1 MPIGCWRQ
9 ILVASFFL
17 FCSRKAIRAGLRISH
32 NSLSL
37 LGAMRILS
45 LVPDNSQPIEALNK
59 LFDQARAVNGRQLVL
74 HFAASALNQ
83 HWPEY
88 LMEAGELGLF
98 MISACLF
105 TALLEYPGS
114 AAIRL
119 IPSSFARTALIGLAM
134 GATAVAINFSPW
146 GKQSGAHMNPAITM
160 TFFRLKKIQ
169 PWDVVFYLIAQ
180 FAGGIAGVAVSAIL
194 LGMIIKHPSVNY
206 AVTRPGPAGVGAAAA
221 AETIISFFLLLT
233 VLIVSNS
240 RNWNHLTPIFAGT
253 LVATYITFEGP
264 FSGMSMN
271 PARTFGSA
279 FMAWSFDSLW
289 VYFVAPPL
297 GMLLAAEVYLR
308 LRSAR
313 AVYCAKFH
321 HANTKRCIF
330 ICNYAK
336 LMKGDGLMS
345 G

>member
-1 MPIGCWRQ
+1 
-9 ILVASFFL
+9 
-17 FCSRKAIRAGLRISH
+17 
-32 NSLSL
+32 
-37 LGAMRILS
+37 MRILS
-45 LVPDNSQPIEALNK
+45 LVPDNSQPVDAINK
-59 LFDQARAVNGRQLVL
+59 LFDQARAAGEPQSVL
-74 HFAASALNQ
+74 QRAACALRD

-88 LMEAGELGLF
+88 LMEGGELALF

-105 TALLEYPGS
+105 TALLGYPS
-114 AAIRL
+114 SPAVRL
-119 IPSSFARTALIGLAM
+119 IPSSFARAALIGLAM
-134 GATAVAINFSPW
+134 GATAVAINFSAW

-160 TFFRLKKIQ
+160 TFLRLKKIQ
-169 PWDVVFYLIAQ
+169 PWDAVFYSVAQ

-194 LGMIIKHPSVNY
+194 LGMIIKHPAVNY
-206 AVTRPGPAGVGAAAA
+206 AVTRPGPAGVGVAAAS
-221 AETIISFFLLLT
+221 ETIISFFLLLT

-240 RNWNHLTPIFAGT
+240 RSWNHFTPVFAGT

-289 VYFVAPPL
+289 VYFVAPPI

-308 LRSAR
+308 FRSAQ

-330 ICNYAK
+330 ICNYAE
-336 LMKGDGLMS
+336 LMKGDCSIS

>member
-1 MPIGCWRQ
+1 MLERNLGRK
-9 ILVASFFL
+9 FFVV
-17 FCSRKAIRAGLRISH
+17 FPAKDNSNQTQISH
-32 NSLSL
+32 NFLSL
-37 LGAMRILS
+37 LRPMRILS
-45 LVPDNSQPIEALNK
+45 LVAGNSQPVDVVSK
-59 LFDQARAVNGRQLVL
+59 LLDNARAAGETQ
-74 HFAASALNQ
+74 SALDRAARVLSG

-88 LMEAGELGLF
+88 LMEGGELALF

-114 AAIRL
+114 AAVRL

-134 GATAVAINFSPW
+134 GATAVAINFSAW
-146 GKQSGAHMNPAITM
+146 GEQSGAHMNPAITM

-169 PWDVVFYLIAQ
+169 PWDAVFYIIAQ
-180 FAGGIAGVAVSAIL
+180 FAGGIAGVAVSAVL
-194 LGMIIKHPSVNY
+194 LGMIIKHPTVNY
-206 AVTRPGPAGVGAAAA
+206 AVTRPGPAGAGVAAT
-221 AETIISFFLLLT
+221 AETIVSFFLLLT

-240 RNWNHLTPIFAGT
+240 RSWNRFTPIFAGT

-279 FMAWSFDSLW
+279 FMASSFDSLW
-289 VYFVAPPL
+289 VYFVAPPI

-308 LRSAR
+308 FRSAR
-313 AVYCAKFH
+313 SVYCAKFH
-321 HANTKRCIF
+321 HANKKRCIF
-330 ICNYAK
+330 ICNYAE
-336 LMKGDGLMS
+336 LMKGDSSIS

>member
-1 MPIGCWRQ
+1 
-9 ILVASFFL
+9 
-17 FCSRKAIRAGLRISH
+17 
-32 NSLSL
+32 
-37 LGAMRILS
+37 
-45 LVPDNSQPIEALNK
+45 
-59 LFDQARAVNGRQLVL
+59 
-74 HFAASALNQ
+74 
-83 HWPEY
+83 
-88 LMEAGELGLF
+88 MEAGELGMF

-114 AAIRL
+114 AAVRL

-134 GATAVAINFSPW
+134 GTTAVAINFSAW

-169 PWDVVFYLIAQ
+169 PWDAVFYLIAQ
-180 FAGGIAGVAVSAIL
+180 FAGGIAGVALSAIL
-194 LGMIIKHPSVNY
+194 LGMILKHPAVNY
-206 AVTRPGPAGVGAAAA
+206 VITRPGPAGVGVAAA

-240 RNWNHLTPIFAGT
+240 RSWNHFTPVFAGT
-253 LVATYITFEGP
+253 LVAAYITFEGP

-279 FMAWSFDSLW
+279 FVAWSFDSLW
-289 VYFVAPPL
+289 VYFVAPPI

-308 LRSAR
+308 FRSTR

-330 ICNYAK
+330 ICNHAELLNLK
-336 LMKGDGLMS
+336 
-345 G
+345 

>member
-1 MPIGCWRQ
+1 
-9 ILVASFFL
+9 
-17 FCSRKAIRAGLRISH
+17 
-32 NSLSL
+32 
-37 LGAMRILS
+37 MRILS
-45 LVPDNSQPIEALNK
+45 LVPNDSLPVDAINK
-59 LFDQARAVNGRQLVL
+59 LLEQADASTGRQLFL
-74 HFAASALNQ
+74 HPATLALNR

-88 LMEAGELGLF
+88 LMVAGELGLF
-98 MISACLF
+98 LISACLF

-114 AAIRL
+114 AAVRL
-119 IPSSFARTALIGLAM
+119 IPSSLARTALIGLAM
-134 GATAVAINFSPW
+134 GATAVAINFSAW

-160 TFFRLKKIQ
+160 TFLRLKKIQ
-169 PWDVVFYLIAQ
+169 PWDAEFYFIAQ

-194 LGMIIKHPSVNY
+194 LGMIIKHPTVNY
-206 AVTRPGPAGVGAAAA
+206 AVTRPGPAGVGVAAA

-240 RNWNHLTPIFAGT
+240 RSWNHFTPVFAGT
-253 LVATYITFEGP
+253 LVAAYITFEGP

-279 FMAWSFDSLW
+279 FMAWSFDGLW
-289 VYFVAPPL
+289 VYFVAPPI

-308 LRSAR
+308 FRSAQ

-330 ICNYAK
+330 ICNYAE
-336 LMKGDGLMS
+336 LMKGDGS
-345 G
+345 IST

>member
-1 MPIGCWRQ
+1 MLEGNLGRK
-9 ILVASFFL
+9 FFVVL
-17 FCSRKAIRAGLRISH
+17 PAKDISNQTRISH
-32 NSLSL
+32 NFLSL

-45 LVPDNSQPIEALNK
+45 LVPDNSQPVNAINEC
-59 LFDQARAVNGRQLVL
+59 FDKERTVTGRNLVL
-74 HFAASALNQ
+74 RRAALALSR

-88 LMEAGELGLF
+88 LMETGELGLF

-114 AAIRL
+114 VAVRL
-119 IPSSFARTALIGLAM
+119 IPSSFVRTALIGLAM
-134 GATAVAINFSPW
+134 GSTAIAINFSAW

-169 PWDVVFYLIAQ
+169 PWDAVFYFIAQ

-194 LGMIIKHPSVNY
+194 LGMIIKHPTVNY
-206 AVTRPGPAGVGAAAA
+206 AVTRPGPAGVGVAAA

-233 VLIVSNS
+233 VLNVSNS
-240 RNWNHLTPIFAGT
+240 RSWYRFTPIFAGT
-253 LVATYITFEGP
+253 FVATYIRSDGP
-264 FSGMSMN
+264 FSCMSMN

-289 VYFVAPPL
+289 VYFVAPPI

-308 LRSAR
+308 FRSAQ
-313 AVYCAKFH
+313 AVYCAKLH
-321 HANTKRCIF
+321 HANKKRCIF
-330 ICNYAK
+330 VCNYAE
-336 LMKGDGLMS
+336 LMKGDSSIS

>member
-1 MPIGCWRQ
+1 
-9 ILVASFFL
+9 
-17 FCSRKAIRAGLRISH
+17 
-32 NSLSL
+32 
-37 LGAMRILS
+37 MRILS
-45 LVPDNSQPIEALNK
+45 LVPDNSQPVDAMNK
-59 LFDQARAVNGRQLVL
+59 LFDQARVATGRQFVL
-74 HFAASALNQ
+74 HPAALALNQ

-88 LMEAGELGLF
+88 LMEGGELALF
-98 MISACLF
+98 MVSACLF

-114 AAIRL
+114 GAVRL

-134 GATAVAINFSPW
+134 GATAVAINFSAW

-169 PWDVVFYLIAQ
+169 LWDAVFYFIAQ

-194 LGMIIKHPSVNY
+194 LGMIIKHPTVNY
-206 AVTRPGPAGVGAAAA
+206 AVTRPGPAGVKAAVI
-221 AETIISFFLLLT
+221 AEIIISFLLLLI

-240 RNWNHLTPIFAGT
+240 RSWNHFTPVFAGT

-289 VYFVAPPL
+289 VYFVAPPI

-308 LRSAR
+308 FRSAR

-330 ICNYAK
+330 ICNYAE
-336 LMKGDGLMS
+336 LMKGDGS
-345 G
+345 ISR